1 MLLYRAGGT
10 VLVEDA
16 LGDPGKYVDH
26 GIDAF
31 LLWRVREL
39 QHSQTVAEELTVE
52 ESVHQIE
59 LAEYVDEAENLA
71 GKVPIHVR
79 VVTL

>member
-1 MLLYRAGGT
+1 MLLYRSRGT
-10 VLVEDA
+10 VFVENT
-16 LGDPGKYVDH
+16 LGDTWEYVDH

-31 LLWRVREL
+31 LLGRVREL

-52 ESVHQIE
+52 ESIHQVK
-59 LAEYVDEAENLA
+59 LSKYVDEAQNLA
-71 GKVPIHVR
+71 GKVPIHIR